1 MEKFDVYG
9 VCNPL
14 IDLLVNIPD
23 SFLQKNRIEKN
34 VMHLISDKNQQKLLS
49 SLNEEEYSIEFA
61 SGGSGANS
69 MIGIAQLGG
78 KTAFSGK
85 IGGDNHGK
93 IYRNKLEEQGVSSFL
108 GEGNGNT
115 GSCLVLVTDD
125 GCRTMNT
132 HLGISQDLSVND
144 IRPEIIEA
152 SKFLYLTGY
161 LWDTESQKKS
171 VYAALE
177 VAKKTKTKV
186 AFSLSD
192 PFCVKRHKDDFKN
205 LLQEYC
211 SVVFCNQ
218 EEAFSISETNI
229 SQEAIDILRKW
240 TELAVLTLGD
250 KGAVISHFGQ
260 TYYIDPFSTRVRD
273 TTGAGDAFAA
283 GFLFGITNKYST
295 LESGRIGSA
304 LAGAVIEQMGPRYQ
318 GNAKRLIKEKIGIKL

>member
-9 VCNPL
+9 ICNPL

-23 SFLQKNRIEKN
+23 SFLQENKIDKN

-49 SLNEEEYSIEFA
+49 LLNEEQHSIEFA

-93 IYRNKLEEQGVSSFL
+93 IYRNKLEENGVSSFL

-125 GCRTMNT
+125 GSRTMNT
-132 HLGISQDLSVND
+132 HLGISQDLQVND
-144 IRPEIIEA
+144 INPEIIEV

-192 PFCVKRHKDDFKN
+192 PFCVIRHKDDFKN
-205 LLQEYC
+205 LLQEY
-211 SVVFCNQ
+211 SSMVFCNQ
-218 EEAFSISETNI
+218 EEAFSMLETNI
-229 SQEAIDILRKW
+229 TQEAIDILGKW
-240 TELAVLTLGD
+240 TEFVVLTLGD
-250 KGAVISHFGQ
+250 KGALISHLGQ
-260 TYYIDPFSTRVRD
+260 SYYIDPISTRVQD

-283 GFLFGITNKYST
+283 GFLFGITNRYSP

-304 LAGAVIEQMGPRYQ
+304 LAGAVIEQMGPRFQ
-318 GNAKRLIKEKIGIKL
+318 GNAKKLIKDKIGIKL